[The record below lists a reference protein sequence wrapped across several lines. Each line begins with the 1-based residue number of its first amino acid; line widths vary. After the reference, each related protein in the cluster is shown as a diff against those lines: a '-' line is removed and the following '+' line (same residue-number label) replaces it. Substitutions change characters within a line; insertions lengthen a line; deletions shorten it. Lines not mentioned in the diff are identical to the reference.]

1 MSKPPIVLGTHNQKK
16 LRELKLLLEPFGF
29 QLKSLAEVDNPI
41 EVEETGTTFEENARL
56 KACQQAIHL
65 NQWVIGEDS
74 GLSVDALDGQPGVY
88 SARFSGDGATDE
100 TNNAKLIK
108 ELENIP
114 REKRTAFYTC
124 HVTLSDPNGQ
134 VQLDCEEYCRG
145 IIRNQPAGSGGF
157 GYDPLFEVPEY
168 GLTFGQMGDAV
179 KSILSHRARAI
190 RRFIRMLKSFSF
202 K

>member
-1 MSKPPIVLGTHNQKK
+1 MSKPQIVLGTHNQKK

-74 GLSVDALDGQPGVY
+74 GLSVDALGGQPGVY

-145 IIRNQPAGSGGF
+145 IIRNQPVGSGGF